1 MIRLR
6 VLRRPPRAM
15 AAPLLGLVLMLCMGF
30 VFSLPGHD
38 AAALRARTRQV
49 VAAFSRAPYRIGSW
63 VGEDVEV
70 PRGAIE
76 ILRPAAILSR
86 RYSNVES
93 GLVADL
99 LIIYCNDSR
108 DMEGHFPPVCY
119 PANGWVAS
127 GTNTVSVEV
136 ADKTIPMRVY
146 EFLRIKGWRT
156 ESQLRVFNVFLT
168 PKGTMTGS
176 FSEIRRVPFRH
187 PYTTGGVGQIQVIT
201 PGDWELHRSAAVCS
215 ELLTGLSQLLTDL
228 AGGGQEQ

>member
-1 MIRLR
+1 
-6 VLRRPPRAM
+6 M
-15 AAPLLGLVLMLCMGF
+15 AVPLLGLVLMLCMGF
-30 VFSLPGHD
+30 VLSLPGHD
-38 AAALRARTRQV
+38 TEALRVRTRQV
-49 VAAFSRAPYRIGSW
+49 VAAFSRAPYRIGNW

-168 PKGTMTGS
+168 PEGTTTTS
-176 FSEIRRVPFRH
+176 FAEIRRVPFRR
-187 PYTTGGVGQIQVIT
+187 PYATGGVGQIQVIT

-215 ELLTGLSQLLTDL
+215 ELLTGMSQLLTDL